1 MKFATRA
8 IRSGK
13 DVDPVTGAVIPSICQ
28 SATFAFRGI
37 EERRT
42 HEYSRSGNPT
52 RDALEDCISD
62 LEGGAGGLAFASGSA
77 ATIAVLSLLR
87 PGDHMVATEDI
98 YGGTYRIFEDIAAPM
113 QIEFTYVDARDA
125 AALGHAAR
133 PSTRL
138 FWIESPTNP
147 LLQIVDVA
155 AVADEAHRAGSL
167 LVVDNTFASPF
178 LQRPL
183 SLGADLVLHST
194 TKYLGGHSDVVGGA
208 IVSGTKELHDRLY
221 AYQNA
226 AGPVAGPFDAW
237 LVLRGIKT
245 LAVRMRAH
253 EENAFA
259 VARYLETHPFVEDV
273 IYPGLPDHPGHELA
287 KRQMTG
293 FGGMICF
300 RLRGGRPQADA
311 FSRALRV
318 FAFAESLGGVESLAC
333 HPATMTHA
341 TMSRE
346 EQETRG
352 ITEGT
357 IRLSVGIEDAEDIV
371 ADLERGLAAA
381 AAAV

>member
-13 DVDPVTGAVIPSICQ
+13 DIDAVTGAVVPSICQ
-28 SATFAFRGI
+28 STTFAFHGI
-37 EERRT
+37 EDRRT

-52 RDALEDCISD
+52 RDALEDCIAD

-77 ATIAVLSLLR
+77 ATVAVLSLLR
-87 PGDHMVATEDI
+87 PGDHIVATQDI
-98 YGGTYRIFEDIAAPM
+98 YGGTYRIFEGIAAPS
-113 QIEFTYVDARDA
+113 QIEVTYADARDPA
-125 AALGHAAR
+125 SLGRAAR

-138 FWIESPTNP
+138 FWVESPTNP

-155 AVADEAHRAGSL
+155 AVAEEAHRAGAL

-208 IVSGTKELHDRLY
+208 LVSKTKDLHERLY

-226 AGPVAGPFDAW
+226 AGAVPGPFDAW

-253 EENAFA
+253 EGNALA
-259 VARYLETHPFVEDV
+259 VARFLEAHPLVESV
-273 IYPGLPDHPGHELA
+273 VYPGLPSHPGHELA
-287 KRQMTG
+287 KRQMDG
-293 FGGMICF
+293 FGGMVSF
-300 RLRGGRPQADA
+300 RLPGGRAQADA
-311 FSRALRV
+311 FARALEL

-341 TMSRE
+341 TMSAEQRE
-346 EQETRG
+346 ARG

-371 ADLERGLAAA
+371 ADLERGLVAAA
-381 AAAV
+381 AA